1 MLFAKRYSEKPGLY
15 PECFQDKG
23 TPKLKL
29 KDMEVKNKIII
40 ITGAGSGIGKATAI
54 LFAKHGATVV
64 VSDINLES
72 AQKVADE
79 IVANKWKALA
89 IKVNVA
95 KFEEVEN
102 LINTTVENFGCLD
115 VIVNNA
121 GIGPNLLRTHD
132 SLLKD
137 WDRVIAVNQTGVF
150 YCMKVALQQFLK
162 QGHGN
167 IVNIASLAGLK
178 ASPNNIS
185 YSASKFA
192 VVGMTKSAAMEYA
205 TKNIRVNA
213 VCPGYTESALL
224 DQLLN
229 AKPEMDAILKS
240 VIPMK
245 RYGKAAE
252 IAEAVVW
259 LASDSTKFI
268 TGQTITLDGG
278 TSL

>member
-1 MLFAKRYSEKPGLY
+1 
-15 PECFQDKG
+15 
-23 TPKLKL
+23 
-29 KDMEVKNKIII
+29 MEVKNKIVIV
-40 ITGAGSGIGKATAI
+40 TGAGSGIGKATAI
-54 LFAKHGATVV
+54 HFAKYGATVV

-72 AQKVADE
+72 AKKVTEE
-79 IVANKWKALA
+79 IVTNGGKSRPIKA
-89 IKVNVA
+89 NVA
-95 KFEEVEN
+95 VFEEVEN
-102 LINTTVENFGCLD
+102 LIKQTVSEFERLD

-121 GIGPNLLRTHD
+121 GIGPNLLRTHK
-132 SLLKD
+132 STLED
-137 WDRVIAVNQTGVF
+137 WDNVIAVNQTGVY
-150 YCMKVALQQFLK
+150 YCMKVALNQFLK
-162 QGHGN
+162 QGFGN

-192 VVGMTKSAAMEYA
+192 VVGMTKSVAMEYA

-224 DQLLN
+224 SQLIN
-229 AKPEMDAILKS
+229 TKPEMDAILKS

-245 RYGKAAE
+245 RYGKAEE
-252 IAEAVVW
+252 IAEAAVW
-259 LASDSTKFI
+259 LASDSTKFM

>member
-1 MLFAKRYSEKPGLY
+1 MQVK
-15 PECFQDKG
+15 DK
-23 TPKLKL
+23 
-29 KDMEVKNKIII
+29 VVI

-54 LFAKHGATVV
+54 HFAKFGATVV
-64 VSDINLES
+64 VSDINLEK
-72 AQKVADE
+72 AKEVVAE
-79 IVANKWKALA
+79 IVTNGGNALPIKA
-89 IKVNVA
+89 NVA

-102 LINTTVENFGCLD
+102 LIKQTVSEFGKLD

-121 GIGPNLLRTHD
+121 GIGPNLLRTHE

-150 YCMKVALQQFLK
+150 YCMKVALTQFLE
-162 QGHGN
+162 QGYGN

-224 DQLLN
+224 NQLLN

-268 TGQTITLDGG
+268 TGQTLTLDGG

>member
-1 MLFAKRYSEKPGLY
+1 
-15 PECFQDKG
+15 
-23 TPKLKL
+23 
-29 KDMEVKNKIII
+29 MEVKNKIVIV
-40 ITGAGSGIGKATAI
+40 TGAGSGIGKATAI
-54 LFAKHGATVV
+54 HFAKYGAIVV
-64 VSDINLES
+64 VADINLES
-72 AQKVADE
+72 AQKVVEE
-79 IVANKWKALA
+79 IVTNGGICRS

-95 KFEEVEN
+95 KFEEVDY
-102 LINTTVENFGCLD
+102 LIKATIKEFGRLD

-121 GIGPNLLRTHD
+121 GIGPNLLRTHES
-132 SLLKD
+132 SLED
-137 WDRVIAVNQTGVF
+137 WNRVIAVNQTGVF
-150 YCMKVALQQFLK
+150 YCMKLALVEFLK
-162 QGHGN
+162 QGGGT

-192 VVGMTKSAAMEYA
+192 VVGMTKSVAMEYA

-213 VCPGYTESALL
+213 VCPWYTESALL
-224 DQLLN
+224 DQLIA

-245 RYGKAAE
+245 RYGKAEE
-252 IAEAVVW
+252 IAEAAVW
-259 LASDSTKFI
+259 LASDNTKFI

>member
-1 MLFAKRYSEKPGLY
+1 MQVK
-15 PECFQDKG
+15 DKI
-23 TPKLKL
+23 
-29 KDMEVKNKIII
+29 VI

-54 LFAKHGATVV
+54 HFAKYGATVV
-64 VSDINLES
+64 VSDINLEK
-72 AQKVADE
+72 AKEVAAE
-79 IVANKWKALA
+79 IVTNGGKANPIKA
-89 IKVNVA
+89 NVA

-102 LINTTVENFGCLD
+102 LIKQTVVDFGKLD
-115 VIVNNA
+115 VLVNNA
-121 GIGPNLLRTHD
+121 GIGPSFLRTHE
-132 SLLKD
+132 STLRD
-137 WDRVIAVNQTGVF
+137 WERVIAVNQTGVF
-150 YCMKVALQQFLK
+150 YGMKVALTQFLE
-162 QGHGN
+162 QGYGN

-224 DQLLN
+224 NQLLN

-259 LASDSTKFI
+259 LASDNTKFI

>member
-1 MLFAKRYSEKPGLY
+1 MDVK
-15 PECFQDKG
+15 DKI
-23 TPKLKL
+23 
-29 KDMEVKNKIII
+29 VIV
-40 ITGAGSGIGKATAI
+40 TGAGSGIGAATAKH
-54 LFAKHGATVV
+54 FAKHGAKVV
-64 VSDINLES
+64 VSDIDLDS
-72 AQKVADE
+72 AKKVADE
-79 IVANKWKALA
+79 IVTNFGESLPIKA
-89 IKVNVA
+89 NVA
-95 KFEEVEN
+95 VFEEVEN
-102 LINTTVENFGCLD
+102 LIQHTVTVFGKLD

-121 GIGPNLLRTHD
+121 GIGPRNLLKTGD
-132 SLLKD
+132 ATLKD
-137 WDRVIAVNQTGVF
+137 WDVVIAVNQTGVF
-150 YCMKVALQQFLK
+150 YCMKLAIQQFEK
-162 QGHGN
+162 QGYGN

-224 DQLLN
+224 NQLLG

-240 VIPMK
+240 VIPMR
-245 RYGKAAE
+245 RYGKAEE
-252 IAEAVVW
+252 IADAVVW
-259 LASDSTKFI
+259 LASDNTKFV

>member
-1 MLFAKRYSEKPGLY
+1 MN
-15 PECFQDKG
+15 
-23 TPKLKL
+23 
-29 KDMEVKNKIII
+29 VKNKVVIV
-40 ITGAGSGIGKATAI
+40 TGAGSGIGKATANH
-54 LFAKHGATVV
+54 FAKNGAKVV
-64 VSDINLES
+64 VSDINFES
-72 AQKVADE
+72 VQKVADE
-79 IVANKWKALA
+79 IVTNGGKSLPIKA
-89 IKVNVA
+89 NVA

-102 LINTTVENFGCLD
+102 LVAKTVAAFGRLD

-121 GIGPNLLRTHD
+121 GIGPHLLRTHES
-132 SLLKD
+132 SLKE
-137 WDRVIAVNQTGVF
+137 WDQVIAVNQTGVF
-150 YCMKVALQQFLK
+150 YCMKVALTQFLK

-167 IVNIASLAGLK
+167 IVNVASLAGLK
-178 ASPNNIS
+178 AAPNMIS

-224 DQLLN
+224 DQLIN

-245 RYGKAAE
+245 RYGKADE
-252 IAEAVVW
+252 IADAVVW
-259 LASDSTKFI
+259 LASDNTKFI

>member
-1 MLFAKRYSEKPGLY
+1 MQVK
-15 PECFQDKG
+15 DK
-23 TPKLKL
+23 
-29 KDMEVKNKIII
+29 VVI

-54 LFAKHGATVV
+54 HFANHGATVI
-64 VSDINLES
+64 VSDINLEK
-72 AQKVADE
+72 AQLVAEE
-79 IVANKWKALA
+79 IVTNGGKALP
-89 IKVNVA
+89 IKANVA
-95 KFEEVEN
+95 KFEDVEK
-102 LINTTVENFGCLD
+102 LIKQTVAEFGKLD

-121 GIGPNLLRTHD
+121 GIGPNLLRTHE
-132 SLLKD
+132 STLRD
-137 WDRVIAVNQTGVF
+137 WDRVISVNQTGVF
-150 YCMKVALQQFLK
+150 YCMRVALTQFLE
-162 QGHGN
+162 QGYGN

-224 DQLLN
+224 NQLLN
-229 AKPEMDAILKS
+229 AKPEMDTILKS

-245 RYGKAAE
+245 RYGKADE
-252 IAEAVVW
+252 IADAVVW
-259 LASDSTKFI
+259 LASDNTKFI

>member
-1 MLFAKRYSEKPGLY
+1 
-15 PECFQDKG
+15 
-23 TPKLKL
+23 
-29 KDMEVKNKIII
+29 MEVKDKVVIV
-40 ITGAGSGIGKATAI
+40 TGAGSGIGKATAI
-54 LFAKHGATVV
+54 HFAKYGAKVV
-64 VSDINLES
+64 VSDINLEKTK
-72 AQKVADE
+72 KVADE
-79 IVANKWKALA
+79 IVTNGGKALP
-89 IKVNVA
+89 IKANVA
-95 KFEEVEN
+95 VFKEVEN
-102 LINTTVENFGCLD
+102 LIEQTVSEFGKLD

-121 GIGPNLLRTHD
+121 GIGPH
-132 SLLKD
+132 LLKTHESTLRD
-137 WDRVIAVNQTGVF
+137 WDRVISVNQTGVF
-150 YCMKVALQQFLK
+150 YGMKIALNQFLE
-162 QGHGN
+162 QGYGN

-224 DQLLN
+224 NQLIN
-229 AKPEMDAILKS
+229 AKPEMDSILKS

-245 RYGKAAE
+245 RYGKTEE
-252 IAEAVVW
+252 IADAVVW
-259 LASDSTKFI
+259 LASDNTKFI

>member
-1 MLFAKRYSEKPGLY
+1 M
-15 PECFQDKG
+15 Q
-23 TPKLKL
+23 
-29 KDMEVKNKIII
+29 VKNKIVI

-54 LFAKHGATVV
+54 HFAKYGATVV
-64 VSDINLES
+64 VSDINLEK
-72 AQKVADE
+72 AKEVAAE
-79 IVANKWKALA
+79 IVKNGGKSLPIKA
-89 IKVNVA
+89 NVA

-102 LINTTVENFGCLD
+102 LIKQTVVDFGKLD
-115 VIVNNA
+115 VLVNNA
-121 GIGPNLLRTHD
+121 GIGPSFLRTHE
-132 SLLKD
+132 STLRD
-137 WDRVIAVNQTGVF
+137 WDRVIAVNQTGV
-150 YCMKVALQQFLK
+150 YYGMKVALTQFLE
-162 QGHGN
+162 QGYGN

-224 DQLLN
+224 NQLLN

-259 LASDSTKFI
+259 LASDNTKFI

>member
-1 MLFAKRYSEKPGLY
+1 MN
-15 PECFQDKG
+15 
-23 TPKLKL
+23 
-29 KDMEVKNKIII
+29 VKNKVVIV
-40 ITGAGSGIGKATAI
+40 TGAGSGIGKATANH
-54 LFAKHGATVV
+54 FAKNGAKVV
-64 VSDINLES
+64 VSDINFES

-79 IVANKWKALA
+79 IVTNGAKSLPIKA
-89 IKVNVA
+89 NVA
-95 KFEEVEN
+95 KFEEVEY
-102 LINTTVENFGCLD
+102 LIAKTVAEFGKLD

-121 GIGPNLLRTHD
+121 GIGPHLLRTHE
-132 SLLKD
+132 SSLKD

-150 YCMKVALQQFLK
+150 YCMKVALKQFLE
-162 QGHGN
+162 QGYGN

-192 VVGMTKSAAMEYA
+192 VIGMTKSAAMEYA

-224 DQLLN
+224 DQLIN

-245 RYGKAAE
+245 RYGKADE
-252 IAEAVVW
+252 IADAVVW
-259 LASDSTKFI
+259 LASDNTKFI

>member
-1 MLFAKRYSEKPGLY
+1 
-15 PECFQDKG
+15 
-23 TPKLKL
+23 
-29 KDMEVKNKIII
+29 MEVKNKVVIV
-40 ITGAGSGIGKATAI
+40 TGAGSGIGKATAI
-54 LFAKHGATVV
+54 HFAKYGATVV
-64 VSDINLES
+64 VSDINLEN
-72 AQKVADE
+72 AEKVANE
-79 IVANKWKALA
+79 IVTNKGKALP

-95 KFEEVEN
+95 KFEDVEK
-102 LINTTVENFGCLD
+102 LVAKTVDQFSKLD

-121 GIGPNLLRTHD
+121 GIGPNLLKTHEAT
-132 SLLKD
+132 LRD
-137 WDRVIAVNQTGVF
+137 WDRVVSVNQTGVF
-150 YCMKVALQQFLK
+150 YCMKVALNQFLE
-162 QGHGN
+162 QGYGN

-224 DQLLN
+224 NQLIN

-245 RYGKAAE
+245 RYGQADE
-252 IAEAVVW
+252 IADAVVW
-259 LASDSTKFI
+259 LASDNTKFI

>member
-1 MLFAKRYSEKPGLY
+1 MDVK
-15 PECFQDKG
+15 DKI
-23 TPKLKL
+23 
-29 KDMEVKNKIII
+29 VIV
-40 ITGAGSGIGKATAI
+40 TGAGSGIGAATAKH
-54 LFAKHGATVV
+54 FAKHGAKVV
-64 VSDINLES
+64 VSDIDLDS
-72 AQKVADE
+72 AKKVADE
-79 IVANKWKALA
+79 IVTNFGESLPIKA
-89 IKVNVA
+89 NVA
-95 KFEEVEN
+95 VFEEVEN
-102 LINTTVENFGCLD
+102 LIQHTVTVFGKLD

-121 GIGPNLLRTHD
+121 GIGPRNLLKTGD
-132 SLLKD
+132 ATLKD
-137 WDRVIAVNQTGVF
+137 WDVVIAVNQTGVF
-150 YCMKVALQQFLK
+150 YCMKLAIQQFEK
-162 QGHGN
+162 QGYGN

-224 DQLLN
+224 NQLLG
-229 AKPEMDAILKS
+229 AKPEMDVILKS

-245 RYGKAAE
+245 RYGKAEE
-252 IAEAVVW
+252 IADAVVW
-259 LASDSTKFI
+259 LASDNTKFV